1 MRVLLSAFAFS
12 PYKGSEA
19 AVGWN
24 IARELARLH
33 DVTVLTGAV
42 RDGENDWNRYLTE
55 NGSVD
60 GLTVE
65 FVNPTGLVKLFD
77 RVHQLPGLWSLYYL
91 AYRLWQREAF
101 KRAKCLHKMRRFDVI
116 HQLTMIGYREP
127 GYLWKLD
134 DVPFVWGPV
143 GGGPDEPIAFHSLYS
158 FSAKVKVVVRNVLN
172 WIQKRLLLRPRLAA
186 RHAKKIWVV
195 TDADERM
202 VHGLWGRE
210 CERMIETAATAS
222 PLGRVRTWDGVEPLR
237 IVWSGTH
244 TYGKALP
251 ILIHAL
257 AILKGNGLCNF
268 VVDVLGKGGETIKWK
283 NLAEKCGVADVFKWH
298 GHLSHDVAIETM
310 AKCHLLAFPS
320 LKEGTPHVVLEAL
333 SLGLPVICHDICG
346 MGTVVTASC
355 GIKILM
361 KSPSISIKGFVD
373 AISNIMRCPE
383 LLEKLSS
390 GALTRAKELSWTQ
403 KAHAISD
410 AYALVRAKTDRQ

>member
-24 IARELARLH
+24 IARELAKLH
-33 DVTVLTGAV
+33 DVIVLIGAV
-42 RDGENDWNRYLTE
+42 RDGENDWKRYLAE
-55 NGSVD
+55 HGPVR

-65 FVNPTGLVKLFD
+65 YVKPTRLIKLLD
-77 RVHQLPGLWSLYYL
+77 RIHNLPGLWSLYYL
-91 AYRLWQREAF
+91 AYRLWQRAAF
-101 KRAKCLHKMRRFDVI
+101 KRAKQLHRVRRFDIV

-158 FSAKVKVVVRNVLN
+158 FSAKVKVVARNVLN
-172 WIQKRLLLRPRLAA
+172 CIQKRLLLRPRLAA
-186 RHAKKIWVV
+186 RRAKKIWVV

-237 IVWSGTH
+237 IIWSGTH

-257 AILKGNGLCNF
+257 AVLKGKGMRNF
-268 VVDVLGKGGETIKWK
+268 VVDVLGKGGETVKWK
-283 NLAEKCGVADVFKWH
+283 NLAESCGVADVFRWH

-310 AKCHLLAFPS
+310 ALGHVLAFPS

-333 SLGLPVICHDICG
+333 SLGLPVICHDACG
-346 MGTVVTASC
+346 MGTVVDADC
-355 GIKILM
+355 GIKVVM
-361 KSPSISIKGFVD
+361 KSPSVSIKGFSD
-373 AISNIMRCPE
+373 AISKIVSHPE
-383 LLEKLSS
+383 LIEKLSD
-390 GALTRAKELSWTQ
+390 GALNRVRGLSWRQ
-403 KAHAISD
+403 KAHSISD
-410 AYALVRAKTDRQ
+410 AYANARSKTDKQ